1 MTEAALRAAIPGQS
15 LTDTPKN
22 YPWERPAE
30 IADPDEAIRYHMDRV
45 SQEEVIDNIFH
56 ALEFGV
62 PAKTLSESM
71 MTGAVA
77 NGIHN
82 IDVSLIIEPV
92 IRAFIMKSAD
102 MAGGEYKETFED
114 DEKSP
119 VERAAA
125 LMGAVE
131 ATPKD
136 NMDEG
141 YEVIKEAAESAQEE
155 PEEEI
160 TEEKPKG
167 LMAR

>member
-30 IADPDEAIRYHMDRV
+30 IADPNDAVKYHIDRV
-45 SQEEVIDNIFH
+45 SEEDVIDNVLD

-62 PAKTLSESM
+62 PAKKLSEAM

-77 NGIHN
+77 SGIHN

-102 MAGGEYKETFED
+102 MAGVEYKETFED

-141 YEVIKEAAESAQEE
+141 SN
-155 PEEEI
+155 
-160 TEEKPKG
+160 
-167 LMAR
+167 

>member
-30 IADPDEAIRYHMDRV
+30 ITDPNDAVKYHIDRI
-45 SQEEVIDNIFH
+45 SEEEVIDNVLD
-56 ALEFGV
+56 ALEFGI

-71 MTGAVA
+71 MTGAVSK
-77 NGIHN
+77 GIHS

-102 MAGGEYKETFED
+102 MAGVEYKETFKD
-114 DEKSP
+114 DERSP
-119 VERAAA
+119 VERAAV
-125 LMGAVE
+125 LIGAVK

-141 YEVIKEAAESAQEE
+141 YEVIKEAAESVQEE
-155 PEEEI
+155 PEEKI